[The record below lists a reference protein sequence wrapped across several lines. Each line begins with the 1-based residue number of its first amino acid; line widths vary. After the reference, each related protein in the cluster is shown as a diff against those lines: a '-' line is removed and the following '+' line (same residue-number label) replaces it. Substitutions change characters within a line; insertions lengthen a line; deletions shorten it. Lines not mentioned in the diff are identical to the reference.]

1 MKTKAVQQPDLA
13 IKSRPPDVEGR
24 SKRLW
29 LLGDG
34 TCVVELI
41 PSLRSFTH
49 DRDEMFQETGRQ
61 RLDFYELAAG
71 RLARVGVRTAYR
83 GRLDAI
89 TYVADYVP
97 APPFEVIVKNVATG
111 STTRKYPGLFA
122 EGHRF
127 VPPVVKYD
135 FRIDPEDQ
143 PIAEDYLRACG
154 VPVDRFHDVALRCN
168 EVLRD
173 WLSPLDL
180 WDFCLVVASAADG
193 SAVIISEV
201 SPDCMRLRDEAGRA
215 LDKDLFR
222 QGATEE
228 ELVTRWEVLL
238 GHVREG

>member
-1 MKTKAVQQPDLA
+1 VKTDTTQLPDLA
-13 IKSRPPDVEGR
+13 VKARPPDVEGH

-49 DRDEMFQETGRQ
+49 DRDEMFPQTGRQ
-61 RLDFYELAAG
+61 RLDFYELAAA
-71 RLARVGVRTAYR
+71 RLARAGVRTAYR
-83 GRLDAI
+83 SRLDPI

-127 VPPVVKYD
+127 TPPVVKYD

-143 PIAEDYLRACG
+143 PIAEDYLLACG
-154 VPVDRFHDVALRCN
+154 VPADRFHETALRCN
-168 EVLRD
+168 EVLTD

-180 WDFCLVVASAADG
+180 WDFCLVIAPGADG
-193 SAVIISEV
+193 VPVIVSEV
-201 SPDCMRLRDEAGRA
+201 SPDCMRLRDEDGRA

-222 QGATEE
+222 RGATEE
-228 ELVTRWEVLL
+228 ELVARWEVLL
-238 GHVREG
+238 RHVRER